1 MQTGRQIP
9 SLSLLWTQSLFP
21 VLSVALKVQLPAL
34 FGGREGWESQG
45 SFSPY
50 LTSWLA
56 EQSFPLLGAPLWS
69 EKQFKGFCLQ
79 VPLDTPGVAA
89 PGWRSA
95 STPSGGGGG
104 VGKVFGSL
112 LHHVRCHP
120 WSSFSIY
127 HPFLCFL
134 WVFPQLRW
142 FDLF

>member
-21 VLSVALKVQLPAL
+21 VLSVPLKVQLPAL

-95 STPSGGGGG
+95 STPSGGARSLG
-104 VGKVFGSL
+104 VCCTTSGVTREALFPFTIPSLASSGSFHSL
-112 LHHVRCHP
+112 DCLTYF
-120 WSSFSIY
+120 SSF
-127 HPFLCFL
+127 
-134 WVFPQLRW
+134 
-142 FDLF
+142 

>member
-21 VLSVALKVQLPAL
+21 VLSVPLKVQLPAL
-34 FGGREGWESQG
+34 FGEREGWESQG

-95 STPSGGGGG
+95 STPSGGWGGG
-104 VGKVFGSL
+104 GGGQGLWESAAPRQVSPVKLFFHLPSL
-112 LHHVRCHP
+112 PLLP
-120 WSSFSIY
+120 LGLSTA
-127 HPFLCFL
+127 
-134 WVFPQLRW
+134 
-142 FDLF
+142 